1 MATSKAGDGDLY
13 LLDGN
18 SLVFR
23 AFFALPIDLATKAG
37 QVTNAVHGFT
47 SMLVMLLRES
57 EPGGMAVAFDRPE
70 PTFRDDIV
78 EEYKGN
84 RPDTPDLLIPQ
95 FALVRD
101 VLRALGIV
109 MVEKVGYEA
118 DDILA
123 TLATRGRDAGRNVV
137 VVSGDRDTFQLV
149 EDPLVKVMYTRRGL
163 SDTVVYDE
171 AGIIE
176 RHGVSPSA
184 YPTLAALR
192 GDTSDNLPG
201 VPGVGEKTAAKLV
214 STYGTLDA
222 IFDHVAEQT
231 PKLRHNLTE
240 HEAQVRRNAEV
251 IPLVRDVELDLTLE
265 DLALGKW
272 DANEVKRVF
281 GELEL
286 RSAWQRVA
294 PILGG
299 DSDEALPRPAGSH
312 APPAVDLSAV
322 VASVPADAKE
332 ATASLDAASKA
343 KAPLALAPVWS
354 GDAGRSPL
362 VGVAV
367 TAAPIGAPD
376 SADGPAAP
384 ASPMWLDEKILAD
397 SAVLGALATL
407 VGPGGAPLVS
417 HGSKELMRSLLP
429 VGIDITSLALDT
441 AVVAY
446 LLDPSSGRYRLED
459 VVEVQLGLA
468 LDAEVEAGAVGQ
480 LALEGPAEVE
490 VSTLAARH
498 AVALGLLFVPMRDA
512 LVRAGL
518 ERLHDEVERPL
529 VRVLARM
536 EVAGVRVDTAELR
549 RIADGLVAECGRLE
563 AEIHE
568 LAGETFNVNSTPQLR
583 AVLYD
588 RLGLTPGRKTKTG
601 FSTDASTLEKL
612 RGQHPIIDT
621 LLSYREVEKLRSTYG
636 ETLLAEVA
644 ADGRIHATF
653 GQTVARTGRLSS
665 DRPNLHNIPVR
676 SEEGRRLRR
685 AFIPAEGCRLLV
697 ADYDQIELRVIAH
710 LSHDPGLVA
719 AFAEGRDIHRTTAAS
734 VFGVAPEDVT
744 TAQRNRAK
752 MVSYGLA
759 YGMEAYGLAQRL
771 SIEPSEAGQILDAY
785 FAAFPAVRAYM
796 DQTVVEAR
804 SRGYTET
811 LFGRRRPLP
820 DLHSPNRNLRMAAE
834 RQAMNAGIQG
844 LAADLFKVALV
855 RLDAALEEKQLAS
868 RVVLQVHDEV
878 LVEVPSD
885 EEAIT
890 GDLVTTVMG
899 SVADAVHLAVPLEV
913 SAAWGDTWADA
924 KG

>member
-1 MATSKAGDGDLY
+1 M
-13 LLDGN
+13 
-18 SLVFR
+18 
-23 AFFALPIDLATKAG
+23 
-37 QVTNAVHGFT
+37 
-47 SMLVMLLRES
+47 
-57 EPGGMAVAFDRPE
+57 
-70 PTFRDDIV
+70 
-78 EEYKGN
+78 
-84 RPDTPDLLIPQ
+84 
-95 FALVRD
+95 
-101 VLRALGIV
+101 
-109 MVEKVGYEA
+109 
-118 DDILA
+118 
-123 TLATRGRDAGRNVV
+123 
-137 VVSGDRDTFQLV
+137 
-149 EDPLVKVMYTRRGL
+149 
-163 SDTVVYDE
+163 
-171 AGIIE
+171 
-176 RHGVSPSA
+176 
-184 YPTLAALR
+184 
-192 GDTSDNLPG
+192 
-201 VPGVGEKTAAKLV
+201 
-214 STYGTLDA
+214 
-222 IFDHVAEQT
+222 
-231 PKLRHNLTE
+231 
-240 HEAQVRRNAEV
+240 
-251 IPLVRDVELDLTLE
+251 
-265 DLALGKW
+265 
-272 DANEVKRVF
+272 
-281 GELEL
+281 
-286 RSAWQRVA
+286 
-294 PILGG
+294 
-299 DSDEALPRPAGSH
+299 
-312 APPAVDLSAV
+312 
-322 VASVPADAKE
+322 ASVPANAKE
-332 ATASLDAASKA
+332 ATAFLAAAAKA
-343 KAPLALAPVWS
+343 KAPVAVAPVWA

-367 TAAPIGAPD
+367 TAAPTVPPAPEGD
-376 SADGPAAP
+376 AP
-384 ASPMWLDEKILAD
+384 PPPPPPPPPPIWLDEKMLAD
-397 SAVLGALATL
+397 RGVFVALGTL
-407 VGPGGAPLVS
+407 VGNAGVPLVS
-417 HGSKELMRSLLP
+417 HGSKELMRTLLP
-429 VGIDITSLALDT
+429 AGIDITSLALDT

-468 LDAEVEAGAVGQ
+468 LDAEVQAGAAGQ
-480 LALEGPAEVE
+480 LALEGPGEIE
-490 VSTLAARH
+490 VSTLAARN
-498 AVALGLLFVPMRDA
+498 AVALGLLFAPMRDA

-549 RIADGLVAECGRLE
+549 RIADGLIAECARLE
-563 AEIHE
+563 AEIHK

-676 SEEGRRLRR
+676 SDEGRRLRK
-685 AFIPAEGCRLLV
+685 AFIPADGCRLLV

-734 VFGVAPEDVT
+734 VFGVDPQDVT
-744 TAQRNRAK
+744 GAQRSRAK

-785 FAAFPAVRAYM
+785 FVAFPAVRDYM
-796 DQTVVEAR
+796 DRTVVEAR

-878 LVEVPSD
+878 LVEVPHD

-890 GDLVTTVMG
+890 GDLVSSVMG
-899 SVADAVHLAVPLEV
+899 SVADAVQLAVPLEV